1 MKFVNLVKGVVVM
14 ENQKY
19 ILGVC
24 IPTFNRRE
32 IVKEC
37 VQRLLSF
44 DLPIEIV
51 VSDNCSPDCTFEE
64 LSKIEDDR
72 LRLFRHDHNVGASF
86 NIHTTFMKA
95 TAAYS
100 ILISDEEDLV
110 PSTLKFLIEYLQ
122 DRPDIGVYLGSG
134 IVLNGK
140 NKKYQDYEFKTS
152 EEALYNLGFK
162 TRYMSGI
169 IMNTRLYHEHIGF
182 VQEKDSAYYFDTYS
196 FMFAEAKLMC
206 YGRTVT
212 SEKILYRQARKA
224 KTSTTNNAD
233 EKVFYYEPE
242 GRRTQLLCWLRAVN
256 SLPLKKEFKQKL
268 GIKLIF
274 DAIELS
280 FRCLVPEELMMIKDI
295 ATPID
300 YANFRSHVSLYT
312 KNSIIN
318 EFIDCGINYMYQLK
332 LLDSIPVSIKMSDCL
347 SSECLE
353 YYATR
358 LSDCEKFGTPDKSVV
373 DFNKLLSVIEEL
385 LCEKE
390 KVEYIGVN
398 FDSKSNSKSKI
409 YYFDTQFVGRKKC
422 EAIAAVSKL
431 YKSNKI
437 KHSDIRMDNLG
448 NKEGVFNFC
457 LSYMTMEEYNTF
469 LDDIA
474 YCVPTVKQNELAD
487 FFNHAPVFSDDTM
500 AAAYYL
506 GVTLDNGKWNCAKLY
521 YRLRDVVNKDGKSI
535 YVLDNSK
542 YLNYLH
548 CASSTKINAMLPCI
562 EDLINDA
569 GFNCWMTGVDVM
581 DDNSEKAKIYLRADK
596 TGYDIEKTLQILKT
610 YVPVSARIMEIEKNM
625 KLSIIAISCND
636 NHELGAQLYYV
647 Y

>member
-1 MKFVNLVKGVVVM
+1 M

-44 DLPIEIV
+44 NLPIEIV
-51 VSDNCSPDCTFEE
+51 VSDNCSPDGTFEE
-64 LSKIEDDR
+64 LSKIKDDR
-72 LRLFRHDHNVGASF
+72 LKLFRQEHNVGASF

-100 ILISDEEDLV
+100 ILISDEEDLD

-122 DRPDIGVYLGSG
+122 YRTDIGVYLGSG

-140 NKKYQDYEFKTS
+140 NKKYQDYEYKTA

-169 IMNTRLYHEHIGF
+169 IMNTGLYHEHIGF

-224 KTSTTNNAD
+224 KTSATNNAD

-280 FRCLVPEELMMIKDI
+280 FRCLVPEELTMIKDI

-312 KNSIIN
+312 KQSIIN

-332 LLDSIPVSIKMSDCL
+332 LLDSIPVSTKIRDCL
-347 SSECLE
+347 SSECFE
-353 YYATR
+353 YYTTR
-358 LSDCEKFGTPDKSVV
+358 LCDCEKFKVPNKSVV
-373 DFNKLLSVIEEL
+373 DFNSLLSVIEDL
-385 LCEKE
+385 LDEKE

-398 FDSKSNSKSKI
+398 FDGKSNSKSKI

-422 EAIAAVSKL
+422 ESITALSKL
-431 YKSNKI
+431 YKSDKI

-448 NKEGVFNFC
+448 NKEDVFNFC
-457 LSYMTMEEYNTF
+457 LSYMTNEEYNAF
-469 LDDIA
+469 LDDISD
-474 YCVPTVKQNELAD
+474 CLPTVKQNELAD
-487 FFNHAPVFSDDTM
+487 FFNRTPVFDNNTM
-500 AAAYYL
+500 SAVYYL
-506 GVTLDNGKWNCAKLY
+506 GVTLENSKWNCAKLY
-521 YRLRDVVNKDGKSI
+521 YRLRDVVNKNGKSI
-535 YVLDNSK
+535 YALDNSK

-548 CASSTKINAMLPCI
+548 SASSTKINAMLPCI
-562 EDLINDA
+562 EELINDA
-569 GFNCWMTGVDVM
+569 GFNCWMTGVDVI
-581 DDNSEKAKIYLRADK
+581 DVNSEKAKIYLRADK
-596 TGYDIEKTLQILKT
+596 SGYDIEKTLQILKK
-610 YVPVSARIMEIEKNM
+610 YIPVSARIKEIEQNM
-625 KLSIIAISCND
+625 KLSIIAIACND